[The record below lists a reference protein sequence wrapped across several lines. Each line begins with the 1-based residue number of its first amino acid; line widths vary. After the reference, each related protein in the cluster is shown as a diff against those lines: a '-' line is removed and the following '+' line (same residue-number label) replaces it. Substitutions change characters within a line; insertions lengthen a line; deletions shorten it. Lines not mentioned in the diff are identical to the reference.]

1 MAPISQCVGATAT
14 SCGGTWDDIR
24 PVVMFIM
31 LNPST
36 ADATAD
42 DPTIR
47 RCIGFTHDW
56 GYGGVRVGNLFA
68 WRTPYPQAL
77 RSALDPIGRHNDS
90 ALCELAEGAALV
102 VAAWGVN
109 GMWLARSQTIR
120 QQFTRPLHAL
130 GVTKYRR
137 AGPSAPTCDARARPF
152 CWIVEGGLSRWLL
165 WPAVRP
171 ILQSPLD
178 LAGRSS
184 AVLRCHCA
192 TIT

>member
-1 MAPISQCVGATAT
+1 MSNATRIKHAQSGADF
-14 SCGGTWDDIR
+14 SDCGRYRYKLWRLWDDTR
-24 PVVMFIM
+24 PEVMFIM

-47 RCIGFTHDW
+47 RCIGFARAW

-102 VAAWGVN
+102 VAAWGVH
-109 GMWLARSQTIR
+109 GMWLARSQTVR
-120 QQFTRPLHAL
+120 QRFTRPLHAL
-130 GVTKYRR
+130 ASRSPVSRPIRSVCG
-137 AGPSAPTCDARARPF
+137 ARARPF
-152 CWIVEGGLSRWLL
+152 CSKTEGFLFVV
-165 WPAVRP
+165 A
-171 ILQSPLD
+171 
-178 LAGRSS
+178 S
-184 AVLRCHCA
+184 ANSIGAL
-192 TIT
+192 

>member
-1 MAPISQCVGATAT
+1 MSHSEYSSPAGLLSGSRHDTVSDATLKRQTQSGADF
-14 SCGGTWDDIR
+14 SDCGRYRYKLWRTWDDIR
-24 PVVMFIM
+24 PDVMFIM

-47 RCIGFTHDW
+47 RCIGFAHDW

-102 VAAWGVN
+102 VAAWGVH
-109 GMWLARSQTIR
+109 GMWLARAQTVR
-120 QQFTRPLHAL
+120 QRFTRPLHAL
-130 GVTKYRR
+130 GVTKSGEPAHPLRLRR
-137 AGPSAPTCDARARPF
+137 TCTPF
-152 CWIVEGGLSRWLL
+152 LL
-165 WPAVRP
+165 KN
-171 ILQSPLD
+171 
-178 LAGRSS
+178 
-184 AVLRCHCA
+184 
-192 TIT
+192 